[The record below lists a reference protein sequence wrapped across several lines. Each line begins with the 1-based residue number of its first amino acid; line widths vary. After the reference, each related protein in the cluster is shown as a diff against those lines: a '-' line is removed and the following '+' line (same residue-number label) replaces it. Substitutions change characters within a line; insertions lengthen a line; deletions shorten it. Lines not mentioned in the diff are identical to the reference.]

1 MAGDFGELVLVLGD
15 LHIPHRKSELPEQF
29 KLLLV
34 PNKMQHIL
42 CTGNLCSKPVE
53 DYLRRLASSVHIT
66 RGDMDAASGLAQ
78 LPEQK
83 VIKIGEFRI
92 GLCHGH
98 QVVPWGDPEALANL
112 QRKLDVDILITG
124 HTHKNDVYEY
134 EGKYIINPGSI
145 TGAYSA
151 QTTKVVPSFVLMAVK
166 GSKVVTYV
174 YELRDGEVHVS
185 KSEFVKKLKL
195 GKLQSS

>member
-1 MAGDFGELVLVLGD
+1 
-15 LHIPHRKSELPEQF
+15 
-29 KLLLV
+29 
-34 PNKMQHIL
+34 
-42 CTGNLCSKPVE
+42 
-53 DYLRRLASSVHIT
+53 
-66 RGDMDAASGLAQ
+66 MDAASGLNQ

-83 VIKIGEFRI
+83 VIKIGEFRV

-145 TGAYSA
+145 TGAYSS
-151 QTTKVVPSFVLMAVK
+151 QSTKIVPSFVLMSVK
-166 GSKVVTYV
+166 GMKVVTYV

-185 KSEFVKKLKL
+185 KSEFNKKSKA
-195 GKLQSS
+195 KKAE

>member
-15 LHIPHRKSELPEQF
+15 LHIPHRKAELPEQF

-53 DYLRRLASSVHIT
+53 DYLRRLAPSVHIT
-66 RGDMDAASGLAQ
+66 RGDMDAASGLNQ

-83 VIKIGEFRI
+83 VIKIGEFRV

-145 TGAYSA
+145 TVAYSS
-151 QTTKVVPSFVLMAVK
+151 QSTKIVPSFVLMAVK
-166 GSKVVTYV
+166 GMKVVTYV

-185 KSEFVKKLKL
+185 KSEFNKKSKA
-195 GKLQSS
+195 KKAE